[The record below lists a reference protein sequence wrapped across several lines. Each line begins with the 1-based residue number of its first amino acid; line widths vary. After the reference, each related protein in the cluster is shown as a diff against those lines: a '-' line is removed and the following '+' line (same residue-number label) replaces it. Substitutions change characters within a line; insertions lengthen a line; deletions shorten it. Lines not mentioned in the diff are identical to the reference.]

1 MKHWVLAVD
10 SRLVHGMFI
19 MLIFIIRQISDWL
32 IALML
37 VSLVIWFV
45 FTQPVF
51 FISKNNALQPSV
63 SQNNLKQH
71 VNQLSQIY
79 APRTVS
85 YNNLA
90 STARYIHSRFTK
102 FGQAQYQPYWT
113 LNGQFNNVI
122 LQIGPDTDE
131 IFVIGAHYDAED
143 SSLDTEGNASGIAT
157 LIELARHLAM
167 NEDKLSIR
175 VQLVA
180 YPLSQSQS
188 NRQFEMGSYNHA
200 DALRQSNKKVK
211 MMISLD
217 SVGRFNSEQ
226 GSQQH
231 PFSFMKFFYPNK
243 GDYISLMGRLQDYSA
258 MRDVKNSFA
267 SASSLPL
274 YSFNA
279 PENFP
284 KISSSDHHHYWKQ
297 GYPAL
302 LVTDTAEY
310 RNVNDASLEVA
321 ERLDYKKMALLV
333 QGLYQVVMD
342 SESRPSHTQLVQHEQ
357 TDVKDLYLNQ

>member
-1 MKHWVLAVD
+1 
-10 SRLVHGMFI
+10 
-19 MLIFIIRQISDWL
+19 MLRFIIRQVSDWL
-32 IALML
+32 IALVL
-37 VSLVIWFV
+37 VSLMIWFA

-51 FISKNNALQPSV
+51 FIPQNYTPQPSV

-71 VNQLSQIY
+71 VSQLSQIY
-79 APRTVS
+79 APRTIS

-90 STARYIHSRFTK
+90 NTARYIHKSFAN
-102 FGQAQYQPYWT
+102 FGKTQYQPYWT

-122 LQIGPDTDE
+122 LQIGPETDE

-143 SSLDTEGNASGIAT
+143 NSLDTEGNASGVAT
-157 LIELARHLAM
+157 LIELARHLAL
-167 NEDKLSIR
+167 NADKLSIQ

-180 YPLSQSQS
+180 YPLSQGQS
-188 NRQFEMGSYNHA
+188 IRKFEMGSYNHA
-200 DALRQSNKKVK
+200 NALRQSNKKVK

-217 SVGRFNSEQ
+217 SVGRFSSEQ
-226 GSQQH
+226 GSQKH
-231 PFSFMKFFYPNK
+231 PFSFMQFLYPNK
-243 GDYISLMGRLQDYSA
+243 GDYISLIGRFQDYSEI
-258 MRDVKNSFA
+258 RHVKNSFV

-274 YSFNA
+274 HSFNA

-284 KISSSDHHHYWKQ
+284 KISSSDHHHYWQQ

-310 RNVNDASLEVA
+310 RNISNDALEVTD
-321 ERLDYKKMALLV
+321 RLDYERMALLV

-342 SESRPSHTQLVQHEQ
+342 SESHQSPIQLVQHAQKEPE
-357 TDVKDLYLNQ
+357 DL

>member
-1 MKHWVLAVD
+1 
-10 SRLVHGMFI
+10 
-19 MLIFIIRQISDWL
+19 MLRFIIRQISDWL

-45 FTQPVF
+45 LTQPVF
-51 FISKNNALQPSV
+51 FISKNNALPQYSV
-63 SQNNLKQH
+63 SQKNLKQH

-79 APRTVS
+79 APRTIS
-85 YNNLA
+85 YDNLA
-90 STARYIHSRFTK
+90 NTARYIHSSFSDFGETK
-102 FGQAQYQPYWT
+102 YQSYST

-122 LQIGPDTDE
+122 LQIGPETDE

-143 SSLDTEGNASGIAT
+143 SSLDTEGNASGVAT
-157 LIELARHLAM
+157 LIELARHLAI
-167 NEDKLSIR
+167 NESKLSIQ

-188 NRQFEMGSYNHA
+188 IRQTEIGSYNHA
-200 DALRQSNKKVK
+200 DTLRKSNKKVK
-211 MMISLD
+211 LMISLD

-226 GSQQH
+226 GSQKH
-231 PFSFMKFFYPNK
+231 PFSFMDFFYPNT
-243 GDYISLMGRLQDYSA
+243 GNYISLMGRLEDYSEL
-258 MRDVKNSFA
+258 REVKNSFA

-284 KISSSDHHHYWKQ
+284 KISSSDHHYYWQ
-297 GYPAL
+297 LGYPAL

-310 RNVNDASLEVA
+310 RNISNETLEVA
-321 ERLDYKKMALLV
+321 ERLNYKKMALLV

-342 SESRPSHTQLVQHEQ
+342 SESHSSHVQMVQHEQ
-357 TDVKDLYLNQ
+357 KETKDL